1 MLPLLAASALF
12 AQNPNLPDLK
22 AVLGL
27 SDAQLQSL
35 GQLEQ
40 QKAQALQPIAQHVQQ
55 DQQQL
60 ESLLQSSS
68 PDPAA
73 VGKLI
78 IEISTL
84 GRQVQKPINNF
95 QTQAANLLTPDHKAK
110 LHTLS
115 QALVLHLAAQ
125 HAASLGR
132 VRLP

>member
-1 MLPLLAASALF
+1 MLPLLAATALL

-27 SDAQLQSL
+27 SDAQIQSL

-40 QKAQALQPIAQHVQQ
+40 QKVQAVQPIAQHIQQ

-60 ESLLQSSS
+60 DSLLQSSS
-68 PDPAA
+68 TDPVA

-84 GRQVQKPINNF
+84 GRQGQQVINNF
-95 QTQAANLLTPDHKAK
+95 QTQPPNLL
-110 LHTLS
+110 
-115 QALVLHLAAQ
+115 
-125 HAASLGR
+125 
-132 VRLP
+132 